1 MWYLCGL
8 GSNID
13 PEQNLVRTVTNL
25 LESHGSLWLSPIIHT
40 RPQGMETD
48 RPFLNALVIVF
59 SPLSPEKLKARFN
72 QLEESLG
79 RDRSDPL
86 CSLKDR
92 PIDVDILEFSES
104 GRFIGQKIEEPY
116 YQRLFDGQIE
126 NSVRASLTV
135 AGHTLGQ
142 ASATIHRDLCAGN
155 EIVVHQGQQLHNH
168 AVKASLPG
176 QQGL

>member
-8 GSNID
+8 GSNIE
-13 PEQNLVRTVTNL
+13 PEQNLVKVVTRL
-25 LESHGSLWLSPIIHT
+25 LENHGSLWLSPIIHT
-40 RPQGMETD
+40 RPQGIETD
-48 RPFLNALVIVF
+48 RPFLNALVVVF
-59 SPLSPEKLKARFN
+59 SSLSPELLKAHFN

-92 PIDVDILEFSES
+92 PIDVDILEYSEN
-104 GRFIGQKIEEPY
+104 GRFLGEGIDEPY
-116 YQRLFDGQIE
+116 YQRLFHGQTE

-142 ASATIHRDLCAGN
+142 ASATIHRDLRTGD
-155 EIVVHQGQQLHNH
+155 EIVVHQGQQLHDH
-168 AVKASLPG
+168 AVKASLAG